1 VFGHSNPLAGLK
13 KGGVF
18 ILQSAATT
26 PEDVWAGIPQKF
38 QQIIVDNEIRVYC
51 MDAFKIA
58 REEAKD
64 PELQLRMQGNAF
76 QGAFFAA
83 SSVMKDAKL
92 NEQTLFKAIRSQLE
106 HKFGAK
112 GARIVED
119 NIRVVR
125 RGFDEIKEVTHKEI
139 GTVSKALAIRK
150 APLLPIML
158 KQLTGSTTPS
168 TDIHR
173 FWEQTGNFYMT
184 GQGNDN
190 LTDPFIGLSLIPAA
204 TGVFRD
210 MSGIRF
216 DHPEWNPQNC
226 TACGNCYTIC
236 PDTAMEPACVS
247 ARRTAETAS

>member
-1 VFGHSNPLAGLK
+1 M
-13 KGGVF
+13 
-18 ILQSAATT
+18 I
-26 PEDVWAGIPQKF
+26 
-38 QQIIVDNEIRVYC
+38 DNEIRLFY

-58 REEAKD
+58 REEAND
-64 PELQLRMQGNAF
+64 PDLQLRMQGNAF

-83 SSVMKDAKL
+83 SPVMTESKL
-92 NEQTLFKAIRSQLE
+92 NEKNLFAAIRAQLE
-106 HKFGAK
+106 HKFAKK

-125 RGFDEIKEVTHKEI
+125 RGFDEVQEVKEKQIT
-139 GTVSKALAIRK
+139 SSQALVLRK
-150 APLLPIML
+150 TPALPVML
-158 KQLTGSTTPS
+158 KQMPGSTTPA

-173 FWEQTGNFYMT
+173 FWEQTGSFYIT

-216 DHPEWNPQNC
+216 
-226 TACGNCYTIC
+226 
-236 PDTAMEPACVS
+236 
-247 ARRTAETAS
+247 